1 MQQNFLFQKKMGFL
15 IEDALSAFWEKVTR
29 VKNDKII
36 DWQTYTISP
45 IQTKK

>member
-1 MQQNFLFQKKMGFL
+1 MHQNFLFQKKMDFL